1 MATNPVLLINSITSC
16 LASVSSPDVKMTVRG
31 LFGREVLYPGH
42 RHVADRF
49 NKPCANRHLS
59 DYLAGCAPLQCGAR
73 SGHASQTNVWG
84 LQMCVRRIDQDAA
97 SPINTLESVSY
108 TDPMR
113 GKNDD
118 VALGSL
124 LLRPGDGAW
133 TEISDKISQ
142 CLRTSGIGYNYGVTS
157 GYQMTAKRGRYVTG
171 AYKSYFHDHLLLFRH
186 FHWRYRV

>member
-1 MATNPVLLINSITSC
+1 MRSQRSRRTKWSSRPDSGAPTSCIAPPVVRDPRSMATNPMLLINSIT
-16 LASVSSPDVKMTVRG
+16 K
-31 LFGREVLYPGH
+31 LFGFAVVAGCKDDGTGFVGREVLYPGH

-49 NKPCANRHLS
+49 NKPRANRHLS

-84 LQMCVRRIDQDAA
+84 LQMRVRRIDQDAS

-118 VALGSL
+118 IALGSL
-124 LLRPGDGAW
+124 LLRPSDRVW
-133 TEISDKISQ
+133 TEISDKIHQ
-142 CLRTSGIGYNYGVTS
+142 CLRTSGIGYDYGVTS
-157 GYQMTAKRGRYVTG
+157 G
-171 AYKSYFHDHLLLFRH
+171 
-186 FHWRYRV
+186 